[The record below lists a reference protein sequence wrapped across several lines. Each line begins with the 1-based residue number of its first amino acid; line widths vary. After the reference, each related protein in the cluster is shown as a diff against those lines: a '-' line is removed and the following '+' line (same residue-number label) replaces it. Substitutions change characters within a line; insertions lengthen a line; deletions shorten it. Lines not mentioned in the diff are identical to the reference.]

1 MNEKQFNEHMSKLP
15 ALTAIY
21 WIIKITSTTLGET
34 GGDLLSMTMEVGY
47 GLSTFILMSIFF
59 VSAAAQLMVKRHIP
73 WLYWTVIL
81 TSSTAGT
88 TMSDWMDRTL
98 GLGYMTGSAILV
110 ALLIGILGYWR
121 FLTPHSMSV
130 TNVKDR
136 KIELL
141 YWVAILF
148 SNTLGTALGDYL
160 ADDSGL
166 GFAGVAAI
174 IAASLTAILAAYY
187 FTNISRVFLFWV
199 AFVQTRPFGA
209 TLGDT
214 FTKSPAQGGLG
225 FGTIGSSA
233 VLIAVTIFGVV
244 WVYMRGY
251 GDDEAAAKGPSSSAK
266 SMAARVVVVVGM
278 LCSVGFVLASRS
290 NGGKIGIELEDDQ
303 TYILQPSG
311 KMKVFPDAKA
321 DGAAGSLPIHKLE
334 VKRKNKGEEPAG
346 EAKGEA
352 EGEEDEGCWGCSDC
366 ICNGDAC
373 SCTECTS
380 C

>member
-1 MNEKQFNEHMSKLP
+1 VVHVNEKQWSEHLSKLP
-15 ALTAIY
+15 ALTAVY

-47 GLSTFILMSIFF
+47 GLSTFILMSVFF

-88 TMSDWMDRTL
+88 TTSDWMDRTL

-110 ALLIGILGYWR
+110 VLLIGILGYWR

-136 KIELL
+136 RIELL
-141 YWVAILF
+141 YWIAILF

-199 AFVQTRPFGA
+199 AFIQTRPFGA

-214 FTKSPAQGGLG
+214 FTKSPAQGGLA
-225 FGTIGSSA
+225 FGTAGTSA
-233 VLIAVTIFGVV
+233 VLIAVTILGVV
-244 WVYMRGY
+244 WVYIRGY
-251 GDDEAAAKGPSSSAK
+251 GDDEAEPAKGPSAGGK
-266 SMAARVVVVVGM
+266 SLVARVIVVVGM
-278 LCSVGFVLASRS
+278 LCSVAFVLASRS
-290 NGGKIGIELEDDQ
+290 NGGKVGIDLEDDQ

-311 KMKVFPDAKA
+311 KLKVFPDDKA
-321 DGAAGSLPIHKLE
+321 EGAAGSRPIHKLE
-334 VKRKNKGEEPAG
+334 VKRTNKGEGKET
-346 EAKGEA
+346 
-352 EGEEDEGCWGCSDC
+352 EGCWGCSDC